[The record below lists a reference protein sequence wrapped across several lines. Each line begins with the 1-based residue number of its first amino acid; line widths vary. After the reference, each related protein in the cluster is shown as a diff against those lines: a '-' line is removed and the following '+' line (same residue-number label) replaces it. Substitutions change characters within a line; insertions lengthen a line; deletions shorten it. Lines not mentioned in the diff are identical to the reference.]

1 MPLYEDFS
9 RLSQFNVPVGYVKNP
24 LGPARAVR
32 TRTPAVVPPP
42 PHGLTLES
50 LPHEIRAKVASA
62 LGQLDC
68 LALSR
73 VSRRMHASTVPRLY
87 HNVKVDYNFSHF
99 SKEYDG
105 ACSYIKTAYSLKK
118 FLASGKRLRA
128 VWSFSCIELPPL
140 NVHDHEFQRLLTAFF
155 SALHCLRHL
164 VWLDAGFEY
173 RYLKV
178 LPNCASIVS
187 LSLNL
192 KHGSFVA
199 DLNRDRHRLVLP
211 QLTAFSVDSCQST
224 LALRDLSVLYSAAC
238 SLQCLQLS
246 RSDHHLNDAQLL
258 YPCQALA
265 DGNIRYN
272 PSERNTISAILRAD
286 THFDNLTTL
295 SLNDFL
301 IEPEE
306 ATLLMHSVDLAK
318 LTTLE
323 LCSISEIQQSSP
335 THLTKSF
342 LLRIVGGLSSLQHLL
357 IDYRESITDSV
368 PRFLQALPT
377 ARLESLDLTIRFN
390 RSKLITFADEAAL
403 YEAYSQALSMR
414 DFQTIKKL
422 SLDIKDENSYC
433 ADINLS
439 LPLPASFFP
448 FIKSCRELQSLRLSP
463 GDGEVR
469 RVVLELVARIAKLQY
484 LDVFGTKAGG
494 APHLGL
500 EMVHPTLY
508 DEWFKVQHVAMIYA
522 QCNRC
527 LKYIRVNKCIFEN
540 TGTEVSP
547 RDGINRWFNQRV
559 KMGIT

>member
-9 RLSQFNVPVGYVKNP
+9 RLPQFNVPVGYAKNP
-24 LGPARAVR
+24 LGAAVR
-32 TRTPAVVPPP
+32 MRTPLVAPPP
-42 PHGLTLES
+42 PHGFTLEK
-50 LPHEIRAKVASA
+50 LPHEIRAKIALA

-68 LALSR
+68 LALLR
-73 VSRRMHASTVPRLY
+73 VSRQMHASTAPRLY
-87 HNVKVDYNFSHF
+87 HNVKVDHNFSHF

-105 ACSYIKTAYSLKK
+105 ACSYIKTAYSLRK

-128 VWSFSCIELPPL
+128 VRSFLCVELPPL

-155 SALHCLRHL
+155 SALHGLRAL

-178 LPNCASIVS
+178 LPNCAAIVL

-211 QLTAFSVDSCQST
+211 RLTAFLMDSCQLT
-224 LALRDLSVLYSAAC
+224 LALRDLSALYSAAC
-238 SLQCLQLS
+238 SLQFLQLS

-258 YPCQALA
+258 YPCLALA
-265 DGNIRYN
+265 DGNLRYN
-272 PSERNTISAILRAD
+272 PSERNTISAIFKAND
-286 THFDNLTTL
+286 HFDNLTTL
-295 SLNDFL
+295 LLNDFL
-301 IEPEE
+301 LEPEE
-306 ATLLMHSVDLAK
+306 ATLLMHSVDLGK

-323 LCSISEIQQSSP
+323 LCSISEIQRSLP
-335 THLTKSF
+335 THLTTSF
-342 LLRIVGGLSSLQHLL
+342 LLRIVGGLSGLQHLL

-368 PRFLQALPT
+368 PAFLQSLPT
-377 ARLESLDLTIRFN
+377 DRLESLDLTIRFN
-390 RSKLITFADEAAL
+390 RSKLITFANEAAL
-403 YEAYSQALSMR
+403 YDSYSQALSMR
-414 DFQTIKKL
+414 DFQAIKKL
-422 SLDIKDENSYC
+422 SIDIKDENSYC

-439 LPLPASFFP
+439 LPLPTSFFP

-463 GDGEVR
+463 CDGEVR
-469 RVVLELVARIAKLQY
+469 RDVVELVAYMANLRY

-500 EMVHPTLY
+500 EMVHPTVY